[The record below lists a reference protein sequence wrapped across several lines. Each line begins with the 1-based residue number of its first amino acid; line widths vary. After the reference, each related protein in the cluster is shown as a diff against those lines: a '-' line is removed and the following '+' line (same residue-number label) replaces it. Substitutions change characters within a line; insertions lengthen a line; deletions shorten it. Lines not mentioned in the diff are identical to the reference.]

1 MGLFDE
7 AIRGVGEAV
16 AFETRERERIVR
28 IIDRAANQR
37 LGALTYES

>member
-7 AIRGVGEAV
+7 AIRGVGKAV
-16 AFETRERERIVR
+16 AFEARERKRIVR
-28 IIDRAANQR
+28 IIDRATNQR